1 MSLLNNESRMRTI
14 LFASL
19 FILSRLISNG
29 QDLKALDD
37 KNGFREAK
45 FGMFQ
50 GSFKNLIFVSR
61 DIREGFT
68 YEEKYKMNND
78 DLHIGDFILDAI
90 YYNFYKGQL
99 ISIIIEVN
107 NDYSNQIGVL
117 KVLEA
122 AYGKGLVGENTFPYK
137 HNDYAWD
144 GKLVRMY
151 YDVGND
157 AISESKGRL
166 IHEIQIHC
174 NRLTSSREVDK
185 KLYEQ
190 QKFLDAAKKL

>member
-1 MSLLNNESRMRTI
+1 MRINLFVMVFILLNLTG
-14 LFASL
+14 F
-19 FILSRLISNG
+19 G
-29 QDLKALDD
+29 QNLKALDD
-37 KNGFREAK
+37 KNGFREAR
-45 FGMFQ
+45 FGMSQ

-61 DIREGFT
+61 NIQEGFI

-78 DLHIGDFILDAI
+78 DLHIGDFNLDAI
-90 YYNFYKGQL
+90 HYNFYKGQL

-166 IHEIQIHC
+166 IHEIQIYC
-174 NRLTSSREVDK
+174 NRLTSNRELDK